1 VQLIAMKG
9 NTTMRDEPNQTTTS
23 LDAATVDDAA
33 RLPWSPPHARTA
45 NLRTAMFSGAG
56 EPDGCFGS

>member
-1 VQLIAMKG
+1 
-9 NTTMRDEPNQTTTS
+9 MRDEPNQTTTS